1 MPVVSLHREGPVA
14 VLTLDD
20 GKANALRASLLEE
33 LRDALDVVERGDAG
47 ALVIAGRPGF
57 YSGGLD
63 LKLLP
68 TLSTPAK
75 TDTFHLFSHL
85 MVRVFGF
92 PIPTV
97 AAMTGHA
104 IAGGAILALACDV
117 RVAAAEGGRF
127 GLTEVPLGLPLP
139 TFGLALA
146 RAAVPAH
153 LLTEVCL
160 HGRVYGLAEAAE
172 RGIVETLVPADR
184 VLEAAI
190 GRAVELAKIPAEAY
204 AVTKDRLRGESI
216 REALTRLDGEV
227 AGFIRIFED
236 RMAPRPAG
244 A

>member
-1 MPVVSLHREGPVA
+1 MPVVTLTREGPVA
-14 VLTLDD
+14 VVVVDD
-20 GKANALRASLLEE
+20 GKANALRASLLQE
-33 LRDALDVVERGDAG
+33 LSDALDLVERSDAA

-68 TLSTPAK
+68 TLSTVEK
-75 TDTFHLFSHL
+75 NETFHLFGRL
-85 MVRVFGF
+85 MVRVFGS

-104 IAGGAILALACDV
+104 IAGGALLALACDV

-172 RGIVETLVPADR
+172 RGIVEAVVPADR
-184 VLEAAI
+184 VVEAAI
-190 GRAVELAKIPAEAY
+190 GRAVELAKVPAEAY

-216 REALTRLDGEV
+216 REALARMDGEV
-227 AGFIRIFED
+227 AGFIRIFEA
-236 RMAPRPAG
+236 RMAPRASG
-244 A
+244 